1 MREPTT
7 KPFRLGALPP
17 RQRLQTRAGTLE
29 YVVSGSGAPAIV
41 LLNGAGMTLEGWR
54 ALYPDIERLGTV
66 FAWNRFGVKDS
77 DSPRLAQTGAVVV
90 ASLREL
96 LGYAGIAPPYVLV
109 CHSIGG
115 LYANL
120 FARLHPA
127 EVASVLFVEATH
139 PRDQEMLQEHKTR
152 LGRTLEK
159 VLSLPQW
166 LFRANLH
173 SEIDAVP
180 QTVEEI
186 ASAGPFPPVP
196 VCVVTGGAAPPKWL
210 MAPAAL
216 AARRRHQQE
225 LARLSPQG
233 EQVVAARSG
242 HFPQLT
248 EPAVV
253 LAALRRLIERGAAT
267 APRAPDAAALPSPAA

>member
-1 MREPTT
+1 MPDRA
-7 KPFRLGALPP
+7 KPFRLGALPQ

-29 YVVSGSGAPAIV
+29 YVVSGEGTPVIV

-54 ALYPDIERLGTV
+54 ALYPDVERLGTV

-96 LGYAGIAPPYVLV
+96 LRYAGLHPPYVLV
-109 CHSIGG
+109 GHSIGG

-120 FARLHPA
+120 FARLHPS
-127 EVASVLFVEATH
+127 EVAGLLFIEATH

-159 VLSLPQW
+159 VLALPQW

-173 SEIDAVP
+173 SEIEAVP
-180 QTVEEI
+180 QTVDEI
-186 ASAGPFPPVP
+186 AAAGPFPPVP
-196 VCVVTGGAAPPKWL
+196 VSVVTGGAAPPKWL
-210 MAPAAL
+210 MATSAQQ
-216 AARRRHQQE
+216 ARERHQRE
-225 LARLSPQG
+225 LAQLSPHG
-233 EQVVAARSG
+233 EQVVAERSG

-248 EPAVV
+248 EPALV
-253 LAALRRLIERGAAT
+253 LAALRALIARSAPTRRQAPGAEAIPIPG
-267 APRAPDAAALPSPAA
+267 A